1 MSTWGNSLLGRRDLV
16 PMTVDYEKISTPYPM
31 VRLSHRALGPYYA
44 GPVFVWDIDK
54 TYLDT
59 RFSQLKH
66 LLRIPFEFG
75 IDKRAIAGTRELLH
89 GIRQGPGG
97 REHFPLYFVSASP
110 PQLRKAIEKK
120 MLLDGI
126 EFDGI
131 TYKNPLEVLKR
142 GQFDQLKEQV
152 VFKLSALVL
161 MYADLPDGAEYHL
174 FGDDV
179 ERDALIYCL
188 FGDLAAGR
196 LRGDRLAATLESLGA
211 RREYAVALAEAAEG
225 LPMREAVQGCYIH
238 LTRCPEGESIADFG
252 PAVTGW
258 PTAAAAAGHLA
269 SLGLL
274 ADEGA
279 EKVKRASPASNPIPG
294 PAAGNAE
301 GFLTPAHLLAAAD

>member
-1 MSTWGNSLLGRRDLV
+1 
-16 PMTVDYEKISTPYPM
+16 MTVEYDKVLTPYPM
-31 VRLSHRALGPYYA
+31 VRLSHRALGPYYS

-75 IDKRAIAGTRELLH
+75 IDKRAIAGTVELLH
-89 GIRQGPGG
+89 ALRQGPEG
-97 REHFPLYFVSASP
+97 REHRPLYFVSASP
-110 PQLRKAIEKK
+110 PQLRRSIEKK

-131 TYKNPLEVLKR
+131 TYKNPLEVLKK

-152 VFKLSALVL
+152 AFKLAALL
-161 MYADLPDGAEYHL
+161 LLYGELPDGAEYYL

-196 LRGDRLAATLESLGA
+196 LRGGRLAATLMGLGV
-211 RREYAVALAEAAEG
+211 RREYAGALAAAAEG
-225 LPMREAVQGCYIH
+225 LARREALRGCYIR
-238 LTRCPEGESIADFG
+238 LTRRPDGSSIADFG

-258 PTAAAAAGHLA
+258 PTTAAVAGHLA
-269 SLGLL
+269 ALGLVGE
-274 ADEGA
+274 ADA
-279 EKVKRASPASNPIPG
+279 CRVKGSSPESAPMPG
-294 PAAGNAE
+294 PAPVDPD
-301 GFLTPAHLLAAAD
+301 GFLTPRRHLAAPD